1 MARTQ
6 QQVLESIIGNQAMQI
21 SALIAQL
28 EKTEE
33 ELKTRNEQ
41 LSALN
46 NEKNNSNFS
55 ISAASKNS

>member
-6 QQVLESIIGNQAMQI
+6 QQVLESLIGNQAMQI
-21 SALIAQL
+21 SALVAQL

>member
-6 QQVLESIIGNQAMQI
+6 QQVLESLIGNQAMQI